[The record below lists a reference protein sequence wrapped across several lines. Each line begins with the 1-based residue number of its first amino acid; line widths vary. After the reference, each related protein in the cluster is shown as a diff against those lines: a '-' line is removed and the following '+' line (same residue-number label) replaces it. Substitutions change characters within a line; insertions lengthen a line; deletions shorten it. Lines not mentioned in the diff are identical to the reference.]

1 MNGFLTMISKKVL
14 STYDVLGHLRCC
26 RVYILEVIMEYMRIT
41 AGLKADEMA

>member
-14 STYDVLGHLRCC
+14 STYNVLGHLKCC

-41 AGLKADEMA
+41 AGLKVDEIA